1 MLLPEIFLISMFVLN
16 EGCFTMKN
24 ITQDEGEAQDEE
36 SEEVP
41 QGEDEQRERPLRYF
55 SFFRPFALV

>member
-1 MLLPEIFLISMFVLN
+1 
-16 EGCFTMKN
+16 MKN

-41 QGEDEQRERPLRYF
+41 RGEDEQRERPLRYF